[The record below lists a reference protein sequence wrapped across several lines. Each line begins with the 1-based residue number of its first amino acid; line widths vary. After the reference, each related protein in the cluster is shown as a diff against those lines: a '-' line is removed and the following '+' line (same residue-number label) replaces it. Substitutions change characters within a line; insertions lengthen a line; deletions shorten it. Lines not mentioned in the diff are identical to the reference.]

1 MNMDAE
7 VANLVTILGK
17 FKPGRPLQGFITHI
31 RFPRFK
37 SLEPN
42 ATVKFDFPFVA
53 LVGPNG
59 VGKTSVLHALYGAPF
74 GQSTAQ
80 FWFATDLDP
89 IAGTRKN
96 PQRFVYGHWNASFKG
111 VVETRKARLGKA
123 RDYDYWEP
131 YRSSK
136 ADGMTDM
143 PKGKFEGMSKD
154 RWNPVRREVVYI
166 NLKMS
171 FGSFDRYFYMDQ
183 GGSLGDRRAV
193 MLREAKRLKRIKDSG
208 ATTYSLGGRERLFGN
223 RLLTAGELKEV
234 CHILGRQYDS
244 ARVIEHSLYPK
255 NRGKDLTVVFKRGIE
270 YSEAFAGTGEVS
282 AVSVVI
288 KVMGA
293 KPGSLILLDEP
304 ETSLHPG
311 AQRAL
316 LRFLLDQIK
325 IHKHQIVV
333 STHSADLLEGLPDSA
348 ICVFED
354 NGEGKARVIN
364 GCSPLVALH
373 RLGRAPAGK
382 IRVLVE
388 DPMAQMLVEKAIE
401 SLDQGERSIVE
412 VRVAPGG
419 AEAMF
424 VHHGPGAMLTGDDV
438 YLLLDGDKQKVA
450 EFSDPDGI
458 APAQHG
464 QLPDLFET
472 ELGAKPKFL
481 LAGGNDD
488 EGIAR
493 AEIAAQLS
501 YLAWIR
507 NRLRYLPKLCPE
519 QVLIDG
525 FPDWKCPVPASSEE
539 CKRMLVDA
547 LSRGVDVTAQD
558 VLVLAKV
565 AIAQLPK
572 ENADLATIRAC
583 VASWVQHR
591 RR

>member
-1 MNMDAE
+1 MDLEAE
-7 VANLVTILGK
+7 IATLVKVVGG
-17 FKPGRPLQGFITHI
+17 FKPGKPLEGFITHI
-31 RFPRFK
+31 RFPQFK
-37 SLEPN
+37 SLESN
-42 ATVKFDFPFVA
+42 ATVKFDFPFTA

-89 IAGTRKN
+89 IAGTRTN
-96 PQRFVYGHWNASFKG
+96 PQRFIYGHWNASFNG

-136 ADGMTDM
+136 ADGMSDM
-143 PKGKFEGMSKD
+143 PKGKYDGMSKD
-154 RWNPVRREVVYI
+154 RWNPVRRDVVYI

-193 MLREAKRLKRIKDSG
+193 MLREAKRLKRIKDTG
-208 ATTYSLGGRERLFGN
+208 ATSYSLGGRERVFGN
-223 RLLTAGELKEV
+223 RLLTKSELDAV
-234 CHILGRQYDS
+234 CLILGRKYDS

-255 NRGKDLTVVFKRGIE
+255 NRGKDMTVVFNRGFE

-282 AVSVVI
+282 AVSVVM
-288 KVMGA
+288 KVVGA
-293 KPGSLILLDEP
+293 KPNSLILLDEP

-316 LRFLLDQIK
+316 LKFLLDQIK

-373 RLGRAPAGK
+373 RIGRAPAGK

-401 SLDQGERSIVE
+401 SLDDGERAIVE

-438 YLLLDGDKQKVA
+438 YLLLDGDKRKVDC
-450 EFSDPDGI
+450 FSDPAGI
-458 APAQHG
+458 APARYST
-464 QLPDLFET
+464 LPALLEK

-481 LAGGNDD
+481 LAGGNDED
-488 EGIAR
+488 GRAR
-493 AEIAAQLS
+493 AEIAAHLN
-501 YLAWIR
+501 YLTWIGE
-507 NRLRYLPKLCPE
+507 RLRYLPKLCPE
-519 QVLIDG
+519 QIIIDG
-525 FPDWKCPVPASSEE
+525 FPAWKCAVPKTSEDSKKILAE
-539 CKRMLVDA
+539 A
-547 LSRGVDVTAQD
+547 LACGVEVTSQD

-565 AIAQLPK
+565 AIGQLAKDNP
-572 ENADLATIRAC
+572 DLATIRAYL
-583 VASWVQHR
+583 AAWIQGR

>member
-1 MNMDAE
+1 MDMDAE
-7 VANLVTILGK
+7 IAKLVTVLAS
-17 FKPGRPLQGFITHI
+17 FKPGKPLQGFITHI

-111 VVETRKARLGKA
+111 IVETRKARLGKA

-136 ADGMTDM
+136 ADGMSDM

-208 ATTYSLGGRERLFGN
+208 TTSYSLGGRERLFGN
-223 RLLTAGELKEV
+223 RLLTQSELEAV
-234 CHILGRQYDS
+234 CQILGRQYDS

-316 LRFLLDQIK
+316 LRFLLNQIK
-325 IHKHQIVV
+325 LHKHQIVV

-373 RLGRAPAGK
+373 RIGRAPAGK

-401 SLDQGERSIVE
+401 SMDQGERSVVE

-450 EFSDPDGI
+450 EFSDPNGI

-464 QLPDLFET
+464 ALAGLFET

-488 EGIAR
+488 EGVAR
-493 AEIAAQLS
+493 AEVEAHLGYLS
-501 YLAWIR
+501 WIR
-507 NRLRYLPKLCPE
+507 KRLRYLPKLCPE
-519 QVLIDG
+519 QILIDG
-525 FPDWKCPVPASSEE
+525 FPQWHCPVPSNSEE
-539 CKRMLVDA
+539 CKTMLVA
-547 LSRGVDVTAQD
+547 TLSQGVDVTAQD
-558 VLVLAKV
+558 VLVLARV
-565 AIAQLPK
+565 AIAQLPN
-572 ENADLATIRAC
+572 ENPDLATIRAC

>member
-1 MNMDAE
+1 MDIDAE
-7 VANLVTILGK
+7 IAALVKVLGG
-17 FKPGRPLQGFITHI
+17 FKPGKPLKGFITHI
-31 RFPRFK
+31 RFPQFK

-42 ATVKFDFPFVA
+42 ATVKFDFPFTA

-89 IAGTRKN
+89 IAGTKKN
-96 PQRFVYGHWNASFKG
+96 PQRFVYGHWNASFNG
-111 VVETRKARLGKA
+111 IVETRKARLGKA

-136 ADGMTDM
+136 ADGMSDM
-143 PKGKFEGMSKD
+143 PTAKYEGMSKD

-183 GGSLGDRRAV
+183 GGSLGDRRVV

-208 ATTYSLGGRERLFGN
+208 ATSYSIGGRERLFGN
-223 RLLTAGELKEV
+223 RILTAAELQAV
-234 CHILGRQYDS
+234 RLILGRKYDG

-282 AVSVVI
+282 AVSVVM

-316 LRFLLDQIK
+316 LKFLLDQIK
-325 IHKHQIVV
+325 MHKHQIVV
-333 STHSADLLEGLPDSA
+333 STHSADLLEGLPDSG

-354 NGEGKARVIN
+354 NGKGKARIIN

-373 RLGRAPAGK
+373 RIGRAPAGK

-401 SLDQGERSIVE
+401 SLDQGERAIVE

-438 YLLLDGDKQKVA
+438 YLLLDGDKRKVE
-450 EFSDPDGI
+450 EFSDPAGI
-458 APAQHG
+458 APAQYVS
-464 QLPDLFET
+464 LPDLFT
-472 ELGAKPKFL
+472 NELGAKPKFL
-481 LAGGNDD
+481 LAGGDDD
-488 EGIAR
+488 EGRAR
-493 AEIAAQLS
+493 AEIESQLS

-507 NRLRYLPKLCPE
+507 ERLRYMPKLCPE
-519 QVLIDG
+519 QVVLDG
-525 FPDWKCPVPASSEE
+525 NPEWKGGVPGSSEE
-539 CKRMLVDA
+539 CKKMLVA
-547 LSRGVDVTAQD
+547 SLSQGVELNAQE

-572 ENADLATIRAC
+572 ANADLATIREC
-583 VASWVQHR
+583 VAAWIQGR

>member
-1 MNMDAE
+1 MDMDAE
-7 VANLVTILGK
+7 IANLVTVLGN

-223 RLLTAGELKEV
+223 RLLTAGELEEV

-450 EFSDPDGI
+450 EFTDPDGI
-458 APAQHG
+458 APARHG
-464 QLPDLFET
+464 QLPGLFET

-488 EGIAR
+488 EGFAR
-493 AEIAAQLS
+493 AEIAAHLS
-501 YLAWIR
+501 YLVWIR
-507 NRLRYLPKLCPE
+507 KRLRYLPKLCPE

-547 LSRGVDVTAQD
+547 LSRGADVTAQD